1 MAIDSDPMRIGVIVP
16 MSQGDG
22 PGRMPTW
29 TDTRAFAVHA
39 EDICLDSL
47 WVCDHFFYRPPEGPP
62 QGMHEAWTL
71 AGALAAS
78 TSRAEIG
85 QLVMCASFR
94 HPGLMAKMAVTAD
107 VVSEGRMLLGL
118 GAGWHDPEYVAFGY
132 PTDHRVDR
140 FEEALR
146 IIGPLLRGERVSFE
160 GRYHQARDAELLP
173 PPRRRIPILI
183 AAKGPRMLQLTARHA
198 DAWNTAWFGA
208 PDDRLR
214 QGLADL
220 ERAMDDEGRD
230 PQTLRRTV
238 GLEVDDPDFMEPE
251 KEGIALREATDHLA
265 RMLYAHQAL
274 GFDDAVVVLQP
285 MNERSLDR
293 VAEAIQ
299 LRTG

>member
-22 PGRMPTW
+22 PGRMPSW
-29 TDTRAFAVHA
+29 GDTRAFAGHA
-39 EDICLDSL
+39 DDIRLDSV
-47 WVCDHFFYRPPEGPP
+47 WVFDHFFYRPPEGSPE
-62 QGMHEAWTL
+62 GTHEAWTIV
-71 AGALAAS
+71 GALAAS
-78 TSRAEIG
+78 TARVEIG
-85 QLVMCASFR
+85 QLVMCATFR
-94 HPGLMAKMAVTAD
+94 HPGLLAKMAVTAD
-107 VVSEGRMLLGL
+107 VVSEGRILLGL

-160 GRYHQARDAELLP
+160 GRYHQAHDAELLP
-173 PPRRRIPILI
+173 APHRRIPILI
-183 AAKGPRMLQLTARHA
+183 AAKGPRMLRLTARHA

-208 PDDRLR
+208 PDERLR
-214 QGLADL
+214 QRLADL
-220 ERAMDDEGRD
+220 ERALDDEGRD

-238 GLEVDDPDFMEPE
+238 GLEIHDPDFTAPE
-251 KEGIALREATDHLA
+251 QAGIALRGATDHLA
-265 RMLYAHQAL
+265 RMLDAHQAL

-293 VAEAIQ
+293 LAEAIR